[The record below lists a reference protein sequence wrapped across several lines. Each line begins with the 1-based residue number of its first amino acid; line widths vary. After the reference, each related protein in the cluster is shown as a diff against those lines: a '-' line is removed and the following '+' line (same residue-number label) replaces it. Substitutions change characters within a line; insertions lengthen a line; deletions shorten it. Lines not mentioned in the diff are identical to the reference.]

1 MLMLDAEII
10 QNLMTTAT
18 DFTADL
24 LRHLPLTETSSEMV
38 DGYQCGYHYGLEHG
52 ETENMNAVID
62 GALQQCQ
69 G

>member
-1 MLMLDAEII
+1 MFDADII

-38 DGYQCGYHYGLEHG
+38 DGYHYGLEHG